1 MKSCIGLFLFS
12 VFFCSLQA
20 QQAGLG
26 APQVAA
32 VENDPFANYHQ
43 RWNPMMEKLFQL
55 VRDDDGIVRHFV
67 GAEVGTPFESESFEK
82 GQVWYE
88 DENLGEFYYRYNIFS
103 QEIELKRTLLPEEKH
118 QALIRDPKVA
128 LVLPGRNKEY
138 RYLPFITTK
147 GSKNEDYLIR
157 IYKGSSLELF
167 KHQESKFT
175 EAKPAANSM
184 VSATPS
190 KFTTFTSYFLQFR
203 GEPIREV
210 SQKKNKFL
218 KEIDSRWST
227 DMKEFMKKENTD
239 LSDEAMLIKAV
250 SYLDMLAKN

>member
-1 MKSCIGLFLFS
+1 MKKVAGLL
-12 VFFCSLQA
+12 VILAFCSLQA
-20 QQAGLG
+20 QQAGVG

-67 GAEVGTPFESESFEK
+67 GAEVGTPYESESFEK
-82 GQVWYE
+82 GQVWYK

-103 QEIELKRTLLPEEKH
+103 REIELKRTLLPEEKH

-128 LVLPGRNKEY
+128 LILPNRNKEY
-138 RYLPFITTK
+138 RYLSFITDK
-147 GSKNEDYLIR
+147 GSKNDDYLVR
-157 IYKGSSLELF
+157 VYKGSSYTLF

-184 VSATPS
+184 VGPTPS
-190 KFTTFTSYFLQFR
+190 KFSNFTSYFLRFR
-203 GEPIREV
+203 DEPIREI

-218 KEIDSRWST
+218 KEIDDRWSS
-227 DMKEFMKKENTD
+227 DLKAYLKEENID
-239 LSDEAMLIKAV
+239 LSDETMLIKAV
-250 SYLDMLAKN
+250 SYLDTLAEN